1 MPQFSLLIQA
11 TSTNCQSS
19 HNRPIT
25 AFYSP
30 SLLVQVALLGLGY
43 LQWGG
48 RSCSKPTQDTCGQV
62 EILCVHRHTQTHIHS
77 YTTLASTRPTLGGL
91 CLRLIPSCQGAKL
104 YMSLN
109 TETLTAVLCL
119 PTLLL

>member
-62 EILCVHRHTQTHIHS
+62 EILRVHRHTQ
-77 YTTLASTRPTLGGL
+77 TLGGL
-91 CLRLIPSCQGAKL
+91 CLRLIPFCQGAKL

-119 PTLLL
+119 PTLLLQWTNIIK